1 MISWEIQTKWNGGK
15 WYRLNT
21 INCLKAE
28 NWKTLKNNLKK
39 KKKKKN
45 EKGSPK
51 RGSSEYTFDG
61 SPSKQL
67 LEKKN
72 I

>member
-1 MISWEIQTKWNGGK
+1 MFKGW
-15 WYRLNT
+15 
-21 INCLKAE
+21 
-28 NWKTLKNNLKK
+28 TLKNPKKIILKK
-39 KKKKKN
+39 KKKKKKH

>member
-1 MISWEIQTKWNGGK
+1 MFKGW
-15 WYRLNT
+15 
-21 INCLKAE
+21 
-28 NWKTLKNNLKK
+28 TLKNPKKIILK